1 MKIPLED
8 YYEDIVGKAAT
19 GLRIGKRELAEKAG
33 LSTDAV
39 KDAMNGVFAEE
50 TARAVAPVLNLDADS
65 LVDSGKNA
73 WHPGA
78 VEMIGLS
85 SFNTPFPIPGY
96 EEMTVNAFLIWDPA
110 SKQAAAF
117 DTGADASGILDT
129 IKEHDLSLM
138 GVFLTHT
145 HGDHIADVDRLCRE
159 TGNPTV
165 YVNQREPYGGAS
177 LIDEGD
183 RFRVGVLTMEAR
195 LTHGHSPGG
204 TTFVIS
210 GLERKVAV
218 VGDSLFANS
227 MGGAPNSYLQA
238 LENNHDKILS
248 LPDNTIICPGHG
260 PMTTV
265 GEEKAHNPFHPEFK

>member
-19 GLRIGKRELAEKAG
+19 GLRLGKRELAGKAG
-33 LSTDAV
+33 LSTEAV
-39 KDAMNGVFAEE
+39 NDAMNGVFTEE

-65 LVDSGKNA
+65 LVECGKKA
-73 WHPGA
+73 WHPEA
-78 VEMIGLS
+78 VQMIGLS

-96 EEMTVNAFLIWDPA
+96 AEMTVNAFLVWDPS

-117 DTGADASGILDT
+117 DTGADAVGILEK
-129 IKEHDLSLM
+129 IKDHELTLT
-138 GVFLTHT
+138 GIFLTHT
-145 HGDHIADVDRLCRE
+145 HGDHIADVDRLRRE
-159 TGNPTV
+159 TGNPMV
-165 YVNQREPYGGAS
+165 YVNQRESYEGAN

-183 RFRVGVLTMEAR
+183 RFQVGVLSMEAR

-227 MGGAPNSYLQA
+227 MGGAPSSYLQA
-238 LENNHDKILS
+238 LENNRKKILS
-248 LPDNTIICPGHG
+248 LPGNTIICPGHG